1 GATGGVDSSLTAVQK
16 RFAFLVLTLS
26 IPPHAVLDVQWRQLL
41 LLAAQSYWIVENSPS
56 PAIRHAL
63 DRERE
68 LALPDS
74 SRGVRPTPDS
84 SRAGVATLALSTLG
98 TNQTAAQPLHAKTW
112 ASGTHA
118 RSMVAPFDCSA
129 RLLACDTSYRA
140 FEGGG
145 HACRNSGRQLWKSSS
160 ASRRVSSSTRAAGQC
175 CIPSASSVMSWYGF
189 GGASDRWSKAH
200 PQAQVHTQPLRWRDG
215 LGSHLSLEDATRG
228 CCLLA
233 HAH

>member
-1 GATGGVDSSLTAVQK
+1 MFSGANSCSWQPRATGSS
-16 RFAFLVLTLS
+16 R
-26 IPPHAVLDVQWRQLL
+26 
-41 LLAAQSYWIVENSPS
+41 
-56 PAIRHAL
+56 IRP
-63 DRERE
+63 
-68 LALPDS
+68 ALPLGMPLVSDKDHAII
-74 SRGVRPTPDS
+74 PDS